1 MSHHHNE
8 NETEMANTKN
18 GENTIS
24 RRNTHLHLKPT
35 LVFDHIKTK
44 VKRKRTSNNNRTELP
59 AFATNNNNN
68 NNISK
73 RTSQEKNELDLK
85 TTLIQTCSQSIHAI
99 PSSSSDD
106 IHENKKNELNNNE
119 YPSIV
124 SDYED
129 AALSESVQWRSNPI
143 ESDIETSTKTTI
155 SKIKLNKS
163 IKSPSESTIKKRRQ
177 STRRTV
183 SSSILSRK
191 RIFLF
196 SGFSNS

>member
-1 MSHHHNE
+1 MSRHHNE
-8 NETEMANTKN
+8 DETEMVNTKN

-68 NNISK
+68 IPK
-73 RTSQEKNELDLK
+73 RINQEQNELDLK
-85 TTLIQTCSQSIHAI
+85 TTFIQTGSQPIHVM
-99 PSSSSDD
+99 PPSDD
-106 IHENKKNELNNNE
+106 DNHENKKNELNNDE
-119 YPSIV
+119 HPSIV

-129 AALSESVQWRSNPI
+129 AALIESVQWRSNPI
-143 ESDIETSTKTTI
+143 ESDIETSTKTAI

-183 SSSILSRK
+183 LSSLILSRK
-191 RIFLF
+191 
-196 SGFSNS
+196 